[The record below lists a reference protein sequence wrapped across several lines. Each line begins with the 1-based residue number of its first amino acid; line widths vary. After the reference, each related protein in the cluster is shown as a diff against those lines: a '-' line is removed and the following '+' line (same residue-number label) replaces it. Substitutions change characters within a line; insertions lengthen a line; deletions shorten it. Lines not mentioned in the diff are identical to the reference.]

1 MLSIGVCDD
10 EVQTCME
17 LEQMLYTYGKNR
29 KLDLHVNVWNKGED
43 LCSFLEK
50 GDTLQILFLD
60 IELITMNGV
69 QIGDFIRNKLDN
81 YEMSIIYISSK
92 TEYVMQ
98 LFKMTPLDFLVK
110 PLNYGMIEEV
120 MDRGLHKES
129 QKNRVFEVKR
139 KSNRIRV
146 PLKDV
151 KYFYSENKKVIIVT
165 GTEKIDFN
173 GKLKEVQKHV
183 SENFLMIHQSFLI
196 NKEYVGRYSYEE
208 VVMQDGEILPVSQ
221 TYRKNVRKQLLG
233 SQ

>member
-1 MLSIGVCDD
+1 MTTSRTKRFFMVYYSHPKDKRKGKNMLSIGVCDD

-92 TEYVMQ
+92 TE
-98 LFKMTPLDFLVK
+98 
-110 PLNYGMIEEV
+110 
-120 MDRGLHKES
+120 
-129 QKNRVFEVKR
+129 
-139 KSNRIRV
+139 
-146 PLKDV
+146 
-151 KYFYSENKKVIIVT
+151 
-165 GTEKIDFN
+165 
-173 GKLKEVQKHV
+173 
-183 SENFLMIHQSFLI
+183 
-196 NKEYVGRYSYEE
+196 
-208 VVMQDGEILPVSQ
+208 
-221 TYRKNVRKQLLG
+221 
-233 SQ
+233 